1 MPNFYVTPE
10 VKEQLMKL
18 SGGDINHSVIDKFCE
33 AYVNFYIR
41 TENKQTI
48 KIVIFC
54 SVFALIVLALLL
66 IGFMSL

>member
-10 VKEQLMKL
+10 VKEQLTKL
-18 SGGDINHSVIDKFCE
+18 SGGDINHPVIDKFCE
-33 AYVNFYIR
+33 AYVNEYIR

-54 SVFALIVLALLL
+54 SAFTLIILALLL